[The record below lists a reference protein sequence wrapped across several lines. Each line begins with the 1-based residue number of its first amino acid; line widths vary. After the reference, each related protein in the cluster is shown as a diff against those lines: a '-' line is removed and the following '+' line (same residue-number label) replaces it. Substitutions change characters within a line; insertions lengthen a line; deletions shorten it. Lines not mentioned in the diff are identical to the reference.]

1 LQGAIMQM
9 ICHGLSTGALFILA
23 GALQHRLHTRDMR
36 HLGGLWAAVPRMGA
50 MGVFLAMASLG
61 LPGLGNFV
69 AEFLILV
76 GAFQAHAVM
85 AAIATTGL
93 IFATVYA
100 LSMVQRTFYG
110 PLAADGRRLPDFSIR
125 EMAIMGIMIVF
136 LVGLGLY
143 PQPVLDTAE
152 PVLHGLQQYI
162 SAQLS
167 LPGR

>member
-1 LQGAIMQM
+1 MATVWMNGTLNMTM
-9 ICHGLSTGALFILA
+9 
-23 GALQHRLHTRDMR
+23 
-36 HLGGLWAAVPRMGA
+36 AV
-50 MGVFLAMASLG
+50 
-61 LPGLGNFV
+61 
-69 AEFLILV
+69 
-76 GAFQAHAVM
+76 
-85 AAIATTGL
+85 IATTGL

-110 PLAADGRRLPDFSIR
+110 PLLADDRRLPDFSIR
-125 EMAIMGIMIVF
+125 EMAIMGLMIVF

-152 PVLHGLQQYI
+152 PVLNGLQQYI